1 MCGPRTPKCVGS
13 PRGTADRSTLDY
25 VSALLTVF
33 APLTAGLV
41 PLDNLPGWPVAPAV
55 PLVHE
60 LVWILFLPVA
70 AFLVIAV
77 IHLAGMIGKE
87 DRSLHPPTEPLMVG
101 GSGPRTPAVTSGAD
115 SEDDTGGS
123 HAHW

>member
-1 MCGPRTPKCVGS
+1 M
-13 PRGTADRSTLDY
+13 
-25 VSALLTVF
+25 
-33 APLTAGLV
+33 TAGLL

-55 PLVHE
+55 PVMHE

-77 IHLAGMIGKE
+77 IQLARMIGKE

-101 GSGPRTPAVTSGAD
+101 GSGPEAPAVTSGSD
-115 SEDDTGGS
+115 REDGTGGS
-123 HAHW
+123 HARW